1 MLQGYMGGE
10 DFEDLYRAHV
20 GQVYGLCLRL
30 TGQSALAEDCTQE
43 CFIKAWRA
51 LPSFEGRSQLSTWLH
66 RIAVNTVL
74 AHRRRRPGDALRE
87 AGALDEAAADIPGGA
102 DARGT
107 LDIEAALERLPQGAR
122 DVVVL
127 VGVYGHSH
135 EEAATMLGIATGTSK
150 AQLHRGRRLL
160 AQQLGLGMEAA

>member
-1 MLQGYMGGE
+1 MVGD
-10 DFEDLYRAHV
+10 DFEDLYRTHV

-30 TGQSALAEDCTQE
+30 TGQPALAEDCTQE
-43 CFIKAWRA
+43 CFIAAWRA
-51 LPSFEGRSQLSTWLH
+51 LPTFEGRSQLSTWLH

-74 AHRRRRPGDALRE
+74 AHRRRRPSDALRE
-87 AGALDEAAADIPGGA
+87 ASALDESAADVPDAA
-102 DARGT
+102 DAAGT
-107 LDIEAALERLPQGAR
+107 VDVEAALERLPQGAR

-135 EEAATMLGIATGTSK
+135 EEAANMLGIATGTSK

-160 AQQLGLGMEAA
+160 AQQLGIAMEAA

>member
-1 MLQGYMGGE
+1 MPGD

-30 TGQSALAEDCTQE
+30 TGQPALAEDCTQE
-43 CFIKAWRA
+43 CFISAWRA

-74 AHRRRRPGDALRE
+74 TQRRRRPGDAMRE
-87 AGALDEAAADIPGGA
+87 AKELDDAVAQVPDSTEASGTADV
-102 DARGT
+102 
-107 LDIEAALERLPQGAR
+107 EAALDRLPPGAR

-127 VGVYGHSH
+127 VGIYGHSH
-135 EEAATMLGIATGTSK
+135 EEAANMLGIATGTSK
-150 AQLHRGRRLL
+150 AQLHRGRKLL
-160 AQQLGLGMEAA
+160 ARQLGIEMEAA